1 MNGIKAVVK
10 LIAVPLFE
18 CLSWLARKFAALTHR
33 FLFYSEWFYDAP
45 HNFDHQVDLYYQW
58 GRNRNSFWLERG
70 IYNVL
75 AIQVFDHPNVVEL
88 SCGDGFNA
96 YYFYSYYADKVFACD
111 IDRTAIKKA
120 KKKYK
125 AENLLYEA
133 LDIRE
138 NLKGTIAKH
147 GHVTNVIWDTAMAY
161 FTPDEI
167 HSIIKEIKEALKDLK
182 GILSGHTIQASGEGK
197 FFQHKY
203 EFKDMEDLRSF
214 FTPYFKNVIVFETK
228 SKTGAHN
235 YYFYAS
241 DGEIPFIAEWSHWM
255 VTGS

>member
-1 MNGIKAVVK
+1 MPTI
-10 LIAVPLFE
+10 
-18 CLSWLARKFAALTHR
+18 STHIMQTR
-33 FLFYSEWFYDAP
+33 
-45 HNFDHQVDLYYQW
+45 
-58 GRNRNSFWLERG
+58 
-70 IYNVL
+70 
-75 AIQVFDHPNVVEL
+75 
-88 SCGDGFNA
+88 
-96 YYFYSYYADKVFACD
+96 YFCD

-133 LDIRE
+133 LDIRD
-138 NLKGTIAKH
+138 NLKETIAKR

-167 HSIIKEIKEALKDLK
+167 HSIIKEIKEALKDSK
-182 GILSGHTIQASGEGK
+182 GILSGHTIQASGGGM

-228 SKTGAHN
+228 SKTGSHN

-241 DGEIPFIAEWSHWM
+241 DGEIPFTDEWNHWM